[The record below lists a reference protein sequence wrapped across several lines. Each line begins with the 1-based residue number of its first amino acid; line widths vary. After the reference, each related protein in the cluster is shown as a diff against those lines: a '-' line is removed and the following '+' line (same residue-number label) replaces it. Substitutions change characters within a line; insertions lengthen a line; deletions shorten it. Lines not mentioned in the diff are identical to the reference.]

1 MTFHFTMND
10 FQGMRNQSRG
20 EGGAQ
25 SGRMSSSDHSV
36 VKAEVVPFDDDE
48 DTELLS
54 SFASMMMS
62 SLNTLS
68 EPSLVSSGSSMHAR
82 KMEEVRLHPLQ
93 RNEHDCLG
101 YLQLQ
106 AIVPSFQALP
116 TELALLSQKT
126 ILCIETKSVTH
137 SDFPTDRH
145 SAIFSHPLLVE
156 AMETLFIPIAIVP
169 PHPSSTGLSCRVS
182 KISFIDASGHDVL
195 SPISSDQLTFSLLLE
210 SMLLVLHMNQHLVPT
225 FLQNLVDDSMATN
238 RKPAVISERSV
249 CFGFPDNMPSEHELR
264 GMDGIRSVRLGRF
277 RSGGD
282 HGPVVEC
289 KYDSKVTSFSALVN
303 HMLSKLNPPPK
314 QIIVY
319 CHSNDERMAARVEIV
334 KLSDRFHQEM
344 EQRQVA
350 IVHVGGNPAMIFE
363 PQIDWTVLRQTHLR
377 FVPMTPQQ
385 AEQVQTLF
393 ADRQYDRATNLFSP
407 RQTQFLVAAIH
418 GDNNHTFHDV
428 LGYPILEAWI
438 SNVEKRP
445 PQRVPEEDAGPGFV
459 DVEPEVY
466 FIWR

>member
-10 FQGMRNQSRG
+10 FQGTRNQNPG
-20 EGGAQ
+20 DIDGL
-25 SGRMSSSDHSV
+25 MSPSSHTV
-36 VKAEVVPFDDDE
+36 VKAEIVPFDDDE

-68 EPSLVSSGSSMHAR
+68 EPSLSVSSLLAQ
-82 KMEEVRLHPLQ
+82 KKEEIQLHRLQ
-93 RNEHDCLG
+93 RNEYECLG
-101 YLQLQ
+101 FLQLQ
-106 AIVPSFQALP
+106 ANVPSFPALP

-126 ILCIETKSVTH
+126 ILCIETEFTTPSNIP
-137 SDFPTDRH
+137 SDRH

-156 AMETLFIPIAIVP
+156 AMETLFIPMAIVP
-169 PHPSSTGLSCRVS
+169 PHPLSISPTLRVS
-182 KISFIDASGHDVL
+182 KIGFIDASGHDVL
-195 SPISSDQLTFSLLLE
+195 SPISSNQLTFSSLLE
-210 SMLLVLHMNQHLVPT
+210 SMVLILSMTQHLVPT
-225 FLQNLVDDSMATN
+225 YLQNLVDDSLVRH
-238 RKPAVISERSV
+238 RKSAVMVERSV
-249 CFGFPDNMPSEHELR
+249 CFGFPESLPSENELR
-264 GMDGIRSVRLGRF
+264 EVEGVRTARLGRF
-277 RSGGD
+277 RNIGD

-289 KYDSKVTSFSALVN
+289 KYDSKTTSFSALVK
-303 HMLSKLNPPPK
+303 HMLTKLNRPPK

-334 KLSDRFHQEM
+334 KLSDQFQQEM

-350 IVHVGGNPAMIFE
+350 IVHVGSNPAIVFQ

-377 FVPMTPQQ
+377 FVPMTAQQ
-385 AEQVQTLF
+385 AEQVQSLF
-393 ADRQYDRATNLFSP
+393 ADRQYDHATNLFSP

-418 GDNNHTFHDV
+418 HADSHALHDV

-445 PQRVPEEDAGPGFV
+445 PLRVPESESGSDFV
-459 DVEPEVY
+459 EVESEIY
-466 FIWR
+466 FI